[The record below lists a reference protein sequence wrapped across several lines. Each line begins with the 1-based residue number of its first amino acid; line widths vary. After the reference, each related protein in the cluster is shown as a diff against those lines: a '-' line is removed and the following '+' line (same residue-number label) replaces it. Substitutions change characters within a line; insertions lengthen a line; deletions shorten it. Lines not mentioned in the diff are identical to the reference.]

1 MQKAQRKT
9 RSLQTTFY
17 SSVISVLIKLR
28 FRLSTNDVTN
38 GIAHFWPI
46 KIYFSRYLR
55 SYPTLSV
62 EVLHVFMGS
71 LFYTIRHVRIISL
84 HVPLTETP
92 AELSSVPRWAWHIS
106 AFCHAALPP
115 HIVLLTL
122 KKTRLYF
129 MPQRPKSLWL
139 CYNTHAHTHTQT
151 GP

>member
-1 MQKAQRKT
+1 MQKAQKKT
-9 RSLQTTFY
+9 QSLQTTFY

-38 GIAHFWPI
+38 LFL
-46 KIYFSRYLR
+46 SLLT
-55 SYPTLSV
+55 SYPTFGKHCRFKF
-62 EVLHVFMGS
+62 VLHVFMGS
-71 LFYTIRHVRIISL
+71 LFYTIRRVRIISL

-92 AELSSVPRWAWHIS
+92 AELSSVTRWAWHIS
-106 AFCHAALPP
+106 AFCQAALPP
-115 HIVLLTL
+115 LLTL